1 MLVHDVYVR
10 PPWIQVPEES
20 KFAQQHSCSHYHCYS
35 QESQLRFNTPMLR
48 HIILSIVFCSTAA
61 APVNDVVT
69 GELWEDFGSPLAEE
83 ILRFLNPWNSP
94 SLKQTIISCLGLL
107 FISAALALPRIGKHG
122 PALEAKLD
130 AIRVL
135 SGMSSP
141 EFITV
146 KAVVN
151 GVEKYNLAQAYN
163 RAFHKEGDD
172 TSYLSR
178 RCVDETRPMSRP
190 KEGME

>member
-1 MLVHDVYVR
+1 MV
-10 PPWIQVPEES
+10 PPS
-20 KFAQQHSCSHYHCYS
+20 K
-35 QESQLRFNTPMLR
+35 LNLTP
-48 HIILSIVFCSTAA
+48 
-61 APVNDVVT
+61 
-69 GELWEDFGSPLAEE
+69 
-83 ILRFLNPWNSP
+83 
-94 SLKQTIISCLGLL
+94 
-107 FISAALALPRIGKHG
+107 
-122 PALEAKLD
+122 
-130 AIRVL
+130 IRVL

-141 EFITV
+141 EFMTV

-178 RCVDETRPMSRP
+178 KCVDETRPMSRP